1 VIVCCVMLYVVDY
14 VVRGVVCGVTVLD
27 NIMYVVCAGSST
39 IRLYNTDTHS
49 PLDVVINVQGM
60 NSPHDIV
67 VCRDDRQ
74 LYVADWRC
82 IWRVSVSDHTYVK
95 WLSIESTTDRF
106 YVDVLSVTSRR
117 LLVTSSEWPSRRL
130 RQYSTTD
137 RQLLRV
143 VELPQYVKW
152 VYHGVETTRGTF
164 VVGHR
169 GTSQDERQYAVSEL
183 FSFVVALKS

>member
-1 VIVCCVMLYVVDY
+1 VIVCCVMLYVVDD
-14 VVRGVVCGVTVLD
+14 VVRGVTVLD
-27 NIMYVVCAGSST
+27 NIMYVVCDESST

-49 PLDVVINVQGM
+49 PLDVVINVKGM
-60 NSPHDIV
+60 KDPMDIV

-74 LYVADWRC
+74 LYVADWRYC
-82 IWRVSVSDHTYVK
+82 IWRVSVSDCTYVK
-95 WLSIESTTDRF
+95 WLLTESTTDIF
-106 YVDVLSVTSRR
+106 DVTALSVTSRR
-117 LLVTSSEWPSRRL
+117 LLVTSQWPSRRL

-143 VELPQYVKW
+143 VELPQYVSL

-164 VVGHR
+164 VVGHI
-169 GTSQDERQYAVSEL
+169 GTSQDVLQTAVSEL